1 MNVVKGK
8 LRPIRD
14 NVIVSD
20 MEFDMRVSSGGIVL
34 LNDDGKT
41 EGIRPR
47 WGKVYAVGQEQKDV
61 QIGDWI
67 LVEHGR
73 WTRGIT
79 LEDDDGNEIIV
90 RRVDTNC
97 ILAKAEEKPSDI

>member
-79 LEDDDGNEIIV
+79 LEDDNGNEIIV